1 MLFSESGL
9 DVYYISLS
17 GSRDGMIGVRGD
29 MVLFLFGITRSVENT
44 NEYKGVDFESLED
57 CYKISFKVLND
68 YNYIVYITKNNYK
81 VFRDEVMNLCI
92 E

>member
-17 GSRDGMIGVRGD
+17 DSRDGMIGVRGD

-57 CYKISFKVLND
+57 CYKISFKVLTD

-81 VFRDEVMNLCI
+81 VFRDEVVNLCI